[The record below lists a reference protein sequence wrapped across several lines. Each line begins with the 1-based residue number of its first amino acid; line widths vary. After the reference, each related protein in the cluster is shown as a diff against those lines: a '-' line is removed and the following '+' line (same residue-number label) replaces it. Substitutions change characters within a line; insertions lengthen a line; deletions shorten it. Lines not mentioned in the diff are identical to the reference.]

1 MAYHT
6 QKLQNMNTTIQGQSN
21 NNGLPERK
29 SFRVSPTRIIGT
41 GHPVYIIAEIGIN
54 HNGSLDIAK
63 KLIDE
68 AVQVGCD
75 AVKFQKRTPEL
86 CTPKDQWYLERD
98 TPWGRMTYINY
109 RNMIELG
116 FEEYSEIDV
125 YCKEKGIDWFVSC
138 WDEPS
143 VDFMEQFNPGVYKF
157 ASASLTDHALIEKV
171 KQTGKP
177 YILSTGMSTMDE
189 IREAVDKFGTDNL
202 LIAHSTS
209 AYPCPPQELN
219 LRMIET
225 LAELYSE
232 TPIGYSGH
240 ETGLATTVAAV
251 SMGACFVE
259 RHFTLDRAMWGS
271 DHAASVEPQ
280 GMQKL
285 VRDIRDVELS
295 MGDGIKRVYDSEL
308 GAMKRLR
315 RTKSATSAV

>member
-1 MAYHT
+1 
-6 QKLQNMNTTIQGQSN
+6 
-21 NNGLPERK
+21 
-29 SFRVSPTRIIGT
+29 V
-41 GHPVYIIAEIGIN
+41 
-54 HNGSLDIAK
+54 
-63 KLIDE
+63 
-68 AVQVGCD
+68 
-75 AVKFQKRTPEL
+75 PEL
-86 CTPKDQWYLERD
+86 CTPKDQWHLERD

-109 RNMIELG
+109 RHMVELE
-116 FEEYSEIDV
+116 FDDYTVIDA

-138 WDEPS
+138 WDEES

-157 ASASLTDHALIEKV
+157 ASASLTDHALIAKV

-189 IREAVDKFGTDNL
+189 IKSAVETFGTKNL

-225 LAELYSE
+225 LGELFPW

-251 SMGACFVE
+251 AMGACFVE

-271 DHAASVEPQ
+271 DQAASVEPQ

-295 MGDGIKRVYDSEL
+295 LGDGIKKVYDSEL

-315 RTKSATSAV
+315 RTWAVETTL